1 MNSGQ
6 YRKKRRSE
14 AISLQ
19 MMTVH
24 VEAVGNIVL
33 KRNNEFY
40 GGNEREENN
49 HLSYMCGNDF

>member
-1 MNSGQ
+1 M
-6 YRKKRRSE
+6 
-14 AISLQ
+14 I
-19 MMTVH
+19 TVH

-49 HLSYMCGNDF
+49 HLSGMCGNDF